1 MIVKP
6 TTEIS
11 SFFITGIN
19 YKKSDTGTRGQFS
32 VNNDQYTQ
40 ILEEA
45 CRLNITDVFV
55 LSTCNRT
62 EIAGFAQSVEQLS
75 GLLCK
80 YTEGNIEEFQKV
92 AYAKNGKSAIEH
104 LFNVAAGLDSQILG
118 DYEIVGQI
126 KLAAKFSR
134 EHRCMGPHLE
144 RLVNQ
149 VLQAAK
155 KIRTTTAMSGG
166 TVSVSFAAI
175 QFAKQYFKE
184 VTGKKVLLLGT
195 GKIGSN
201 TCKNILDYLPGC
213 PVTVVNRTVEKAA
226 ALAEKFNLSLGHM
239 HNLQALIDDADM
251 IIVAT
256 NADEPIIHENHF
268 SNHRRKLVIDLS
280 MPCNVAPQ
288 VKKLNHIVL
297 LNVDELSKIKDVTLQ
312 KRKAEIPKVKQII
325 HCHIDAFMAWHEERK
340 YVPVLKQ
347 VKTQL
352 QKIQAGKGLAD
363 MPVLHSC
370 EKIAEQKIQ
379 KAINGMAV
387 KLRTKNSKGCHYI
400 EAMNDFISTASN

>member
-1 MIVKP
+1 MITKP
-6 TTEIS
+6 ITEIS

-32 VNNDQYTQ
+32 VNTDQYEQ
-40 ILEEA
+40 ILQRAKE
-45 CRLNITDVFV
+45 LNIADIFV

-62 EIAGFAQSVEQLS
+62 EVFGFAQNAGQLAE
-75 GLLCK
+75 LLCGV
-80 YTEGNIEEFQKV
+80 TEGSLEDFKKV
-92 AYAKNGKSAIEH
+92 AYFKTGIDAITH

-134 EHRCMGPHLE
+134 EQGCMGANLE

-149 VLQAAK
+149 VLQASK

-175 QFAKQYFKE
+175 QFARQYYKN
-184 VTGKKVLLLGT
+184 VIGKKILLLGT
-195 GKIGSN
+195 GKIGRN

-213 PVTVVNRTVEKAA
+213 PVTVVNRTIGKAA
-226 ALAEKFNLSLGHM
+226 ALAEKYELSYGHIED
-239 HNLQALIDDADM
+239 LQTHIENADI

-256 NADEPIIHENHF
+256 NADEPIVTENHF
-268 SNHRRKLVIDLS
+268 RDGNAKLVIDLS
-280 MPCNVAPQ
+280 MPCNVALG
-288 VKKLNHIVL
+288 VKQLPYIVL

-312 KRKAEIPKVKQII
+312 KRKAEIPKVKEII
-325 HCHIDAFMAWHEERK
+325 GLHIKSFMAWHEERK

-352 QKIQAGKGLAD
+352 QKIQAGHGLAD
-363 MPVLHSC
+363 LSVLHPC

>member
-6 TTEIS
+6 ITDIS

-32 VNNDQYTQ
+32 VNRDQYAQ
-40 ILEEA
+40 ILEQA
-45 CRLNITDVFV
+45 KQLNISDVFV

-62 EIAGFAQSVEQLS
+62 EVFGFANSAQQLS
-75 GLLCK
+75 EMLCCV
-80 YTEGNIEEFQKV
+80 TEGSLQDFNKV
-92 AYAKNGKSAIEH
+92 AYHKNGKTAIEH

-134 EHRCMGPHLE
+134 QHCCMGSNLE
-144 RLVNQ
+144 RLLNQ

-155 KIRTTTAMSGG
+155 KIRTSTAMSGG

-175 QFAKQYFKE
+175 QFAKQYFKDIA
-184 VTGKKVLLLGT
+184 GKKVLLLGT
-195 GKIGSN
+195 GKIGRN

-213 PVTVVNRTVEKAA
+213 PVTLVNRTVEKAA
-226 ALAEKFNLSLGHM
+226 ALANEYHLNYGTIADLRKH
-239 HNLQALIDDADM
+239 IDNADI

-256 NADEPIIHENHF
+256 NADEPIINKLHF
-268 SNHRRKLVIDLS
+268 NNNERKLVIDLS
-280 MPCNVAPQ
+280 MPCNVALEVKNLPQ
-288 VKKLNHIVL
+288 IVL

-312 KRKAEIPKVKQII
+312 KRKAEIPKVKEII
-325 HCHIDAFMAWHEERK
+325 NCHVNSFMAWHEERK
-340 YVPVLKQ
+340 YVLVLKQ
-347 VKTQL
+347 VKSQL
-352 QKIQAGKGLAD
+352 QKIQAGEGLAD
-363 MPVLHSC
+363 GPVLHSC
-370 EKIAEQKIQ
+370 EKLAGQKIQ

-387 KLRTKNSKGCHYI
+387 KLRTKNTKGCHYI